1 MFSGIIECT
10 GKIKNTLWKGR
21 GKRLIIDIGKI
32 AEEIDI
38 GDSVAVDGVCLT
50 VVEKKEGLLS
60 FDVSPQTLNTTTLSY
75 FKIADLVNIE
85 RALILKDRINGHFV
99 LGHVDG
105 IGRIVKLFPYGDFY
119 RLGVSIDKKLL
130 KYVVNKGS
138 VAVDGISFTIAR
150 ITGDSIEIAV
160 IPYTF
165 NITNLKRKRIDDL
178 VNIEIDILAKYAEG
192 LLQKR
197 EIDGKFLE
205 RYGFIEEA

>member
-10 GKIKNTLWKGR
+10 GKIKNILCKGR
-21 GKRLIIDIGKI
+21 GKRLIIDVEKI
-32 AEEIDI
+32 TEEINI
-38 GDSVAVDGVCLT
+38 GDSAAVDGVCLT

-75 FKIADLVNIE
+75 LKVADLVNIE
-85 RALILKDRINGHFV
+85 RALNLKDRINGHFV

-119 RLGVSIDKKLL
+119 RLDVSIDKKLL
-130 KYVVNKGS
+130 KYMVNKGS

-165 NITNLKRKRIDDL
+165 NATNLKRKRIDDL
-178 VNIEIDILAKYAEG
+178 VNIEIDILAKYAERF
-192 LLQKR
+192 LQKR
-197 EIDGKFLE
+197 EIDDKFLE